1 MKPFFHSEPKRKT
14 PSISSGVSGEPT
26 RKKKRPSSPK
36 EILVTRDEALL
47 SIRKDWTI
55 IKNKHLKDKPYQVYL
70 QDRTFVKKIIGMSY
84 TTLKWLPQ
92 FKDDKELVHDA
103 ILTGEEMEDEV
114 PIHPSAIQFA
124 SDRLKN
130 DVEFIKELR
139 VFMKGESNA
148 LSLLAKFDSLIPD
161 SVLVQIEPI
170 SKYFLDRS
178 IEGGKYEL
186 FLQQKSIL
194 PKQRQ
199 SYLKRI
205 IQITSHRTIT
215 GDGTYRMYIGPEYL
229 AQYEKIFSKLIEG
242 DYGKRSLKRICVSPH
257 WSDKFTKWM
266 TSVVSDELYLK
277 LVQELRLDLNFSK
290 LVIKELVSEL
300 TTDSFYIYK
309 VFADGDNRDIVQH
322 KINKYYTAKKS
333 RNFMNRV
340 INILHLSTTG
350 TALFLE
356 MTHIFNFVSNFGN
369 AIRLDFSDSAVSNS
383 RNNSL
388 KADNIIYT
396 ILILLKRSGFINSC
410 WRKWFRRCISDGYL
424 SSTQFLRK
432 HFFNGSSGLPPSEVP
447 EFLFLAIT
455 SGHLEIVKVLQH
467 TCPFNT
473 RYGNDNYTTVIAASN
488 NVDITRFLLI
498 RNRGILN
505 ATDSRGYTALA
516 KAVAYNNLEVV
527 KFLLQLKANPNIANR
542 HGRTPLFKAVS
553 KDIKIFRE
561 LLNPIHSANVNHRD
575 ENGNTILHSLAASAV
590 WHPNVELKF
599 QMLLGLGADI
609 NSNNANG
616 QTPLFYCKITEVYN
630 MFTSNGGG
638 GIVSLNRFRSDIN
651 VSALT
656 SNVVLKHQEDMMV
669 EMSNHTTMPV
679 RCLPCKHVFNG
690 KFLYRW
696 VNENKFGYE
705 GSSHFKDT
713 CPNCRQK
720 IRQVEIMSIVAA
732 ANWDDNESKAKEE
745 ENGKKTKMDE
755 VKHKTIY
762 RQLVVDFNQK
772 KREYEEIKRKKEEE
786 EERVRTLRKNI
797 SNTANATAKHFR
809 DLRLVSRLEKLK
821 L

>member
-1 MKPFFHSEPKRKT
+1 
-14 PSISSGVSGEPT
+14 
-26 RKKKRPSSPK
+26 
-36 EILVTRDEALL
+36 
-47 SIRKDWTI
+47 
-55 IKNKHLKDKPYQVYL
+55 
-70 QDRTFVKKIIGMSY
+70 
-84 TTLKWLPQ
+84 
-92 FKDDKELVHDA
+92 
-103 ILTGEEMEDEV
+103 
-114 PIHPSAIQFA
+114 
-124 SDRLKN
+124 
-130 DVEFIKELR
+130 
-139 VFMKGESNA
+139 
-148 LSLLAKFDSLIPD
+148 
-161 SVLVQIEPI
+161 
-170 SKYFLDRS
+170 
-178 IEGGKYEL
+178 
-186 FLQQKSIL
+186 
-194 PKQRQ
+194 
-199 SYLKRI
+199 
-205 IQITSHRTIT
+205 
-215 GDGTYRMYIGPEYL
+215 
-229 AQYEKIFSKLIEG
+229 
-242 DYGKRSLKRICVSPH
+242 
-257 WSDKFTKWM
+257 
-266 TSVVSDELYLK
+266 
-277 LVQELRLDLNFSK
+277 
-290 LVIKELVSEL
+290 
-300 TTDSFYIYK
+300 
-309 VFADGDNRDIVQH
+309 
-322 KINKYYTAKKS
+322 
-333 RNFMNRV
+333 
-340 INILHLSTTG
+340 
-350 TALFLE
+350 